1 MKNITLYPLLLL
13 MLSLNACHGPNIQVE
28 LPPDMQN
35 QWQPILLSV
44 GETYQF
50 QTQQGNAD
58 TTLVNLALKQAA
70 GTQLKAWWELSQ
82 RGNVSFSTQL
92 TESADNLLISSK
104 AALITEPSA
113 TALVNTVLMD
123 WWSAIDYLRWEIA
136 YKRELQTDMSTVF
149 ILKVI
154 AECDIASFKGSLIQL
169 ASAGEKV
176 AEACIAP
183 TVPLP
188 LSVTRYR
195 AYGTVEYSA
204 IMLNYQTLQAAEPAV
219 VSAPNGE
226 F

>member
-1 MKNITLYPLLLL
+1 MKNITLYSLLLL
-13 MLSLNACHGPNIQVE
+13 MLSLNACHAPNVQVE

-50 QTQQGNAD
+50 QTQQTNKD
-58 TTLVNLALKQAA
+58 STVVNLALKQAA

-82 RGNVSFSTQL
+82 RGNVTFSTQL
-92 TESADNLLISSK
+92 TESADNLLVSSK

-113 TALVNTVLMD
+113 TALVNTVLMN
-123 WWSAIDYLRWEIA
+123 WWSAIDYLRWEIG
-136 YKRELQTDMSTVF
+136 YKREVQTDMNTVF

-154 AECDIASFKGSLIQL
+154 AECDIANIKGSQIQL
-169 ASAGEKV
+169 ESGGKRV

-188 LSVTRYR
+188 LSVTRYQ
-195 AYGTVEYSA
+195 ADGTVEYSA
-204 IMLNYQTLQAAEPAV
+204 IMLNYQTLQAAESAV
-219 VSAPNGE
+219 ISEP
-226 F
+226 